1 METGPQ
7 RKSTNRP
14 LFVIYATVAI
24 EAAGVAILMP
34 ILPDLIRAQHGL
46 HDARQVSLLFG
57 AMLALYALMQFVFA
71 PVLGAWSDRFGR
83 RPALIFSLV
92 GSIAS
97 FLILTYASDI
107 WLLFLGRA
115 IAGLTAVA
123 PAVAAAYLAD
133 ITPEAER
140 AGRFGI
146 SQACFGV
153 GFCLGPF
160 LGGVLGDISLREPCL
175 VGAVLGGINLAA
187 VLFFLPESHRP
198 ARHRVDWRALNPLA
212 SLRWAV
218 TIRALLPLLAV
229 FVLMSL
235 VGQTYGTAWVLFV
248 DDRFDWTSTEIGLS
262 LGLFGALVALAQT
275 VAVRP
280 LIRRLGEHGTLLA
293 GIACEAVALLILAFA
308 QASWVAFAAIPL
320 VALGGVGLPALR
332 SLQTQAVNAEH
343 QGQLQGVA
351 ASLASLSAIFGS
363 LFFSWIYA
371 LSLPIW
377 NGLVWIVG
385 MGIYVFAVPVVLAM
399 ANRRR
404 GKSEQN

>member
-1 METGPQ
+1 VTATG
-7 RKSTNRP
+7 KSVKRP
-14 LFVIYATVAI
+14 LLVIYTTVAI

-34 ILPDLIRAQHGL
+34 ILPDLIRAQHGP

-71 PVLGAWSDRFGR
+71 PVLGAWSDRYGR
-83 RPALIFSLV
+83 RPALIFSLA
-92 GSIAS
+92 GSVVN
-97 FLILTYASDI
+97 FLIVAYAADV

-115 IAGLTAVA
+115 IAGFTAVA
-123 PAVAAAYLAD
+123 PVAAAAYIAD
-133 ITPEAER
+133 ITPEAGR
-140 AGRFGI
+140 AGRFGV

-153 GFCLGPF
+153 GFCLGPL

-175 VGAVLGGINLAA
+175 VAAVLSGINLAA

-198 ARHRVDWRALNPLA
+198 ARQPVDWRALNPLA

-235 VGQTYGTAWVLFV
+235 VGQTYGTAWVLFAN
-248 DDRFDWTSTEIGLS
+248 DRFAWSATEIGLS

-275 VAVRP
+275 FAVRP
-280 LIRRLGEHGTLLA
+280 LIRRLGERGTLLA
-293 GIACEAVALLILAFA
+293 GIACEAVALLLLAFA

-332 SLQTQAVNAEH
+332 SLQTQAVDAGH

-351 ASLASLSAIFGS
+351 VSLSSLSAIFGS

-385 MGIYVFAVPVVLAM
+385 MGIYAFAVPVVLTM
-399 ANRRR
+399 AHRRR
-404 GKSEQN
+404 GKPMQI